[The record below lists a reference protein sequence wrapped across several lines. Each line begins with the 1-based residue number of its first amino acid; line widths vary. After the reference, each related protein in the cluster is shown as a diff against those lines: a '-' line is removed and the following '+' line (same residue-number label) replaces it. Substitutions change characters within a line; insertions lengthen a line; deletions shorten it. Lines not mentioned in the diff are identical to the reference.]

1 MARLAVGGGRLMGFV
16 NRTDAGKWKAFWREP
31 SGKQRSKTFATK
43 REASAFLAQV
53 ETSKSGGMYVSPH
66 AGRTLFEDHAHAWMA
81 SWNNEATTVAR
92 DTSIMRTHVL
102 PQWGSWQLAKID
114 HLSVQAWVTE
124 LTGKLARSTVA
135 ECKRLTSGVLRSAV
149 RNRLIGHNPAED
161 VKVPGRRVH
170 DTDDKIVTRR
180 QVRDLI
186 LPATPDRYRALV
198 ATAAFSGLR
207 WGEVI
212 ALCMDAVDLDAGNV
226 RVIRTVIEV
235 AGSTSFKPYP
245 KSRAGRRTVPL
256 PAWVVS
262 ELRAHLERY
271 PVEGP
276 ARMLFTNEAGGALRR
291 TLFRARVWR
300 PTLVRAGLLGNL
312 EHAGDRFKA
321 TWTGRDGMAH
331 AALWERER
339 DAVAEIAR
347 YHHGG
352 ASFHD
357 LRHSYGTWLADDGVP
372 VNKVQRV
379 MGHENVTTTLK
390 FYVRKTE
397 DHEAIL
403 GALGDDDPDDDGGAL
418 AAV

>member
-1 MARLAVGGGRLMGFV
+1 MGFV
-16 NRTDAGKWKAFWREP
+16 NRSDSGKWKAFWREP

-43 REASAFLAQV
+43 REALTFLAQA
-53 ETSKSGGMYVSPH
+53 ETSKSGGVYVSPH
-66 AGRTLFEDHAHAWMA
+66 AGRTLFGDHARAWMD

-102 PQWGSWQLAKID
+102 PKWGGWQLGKID
-114 HLSVQAWVTE
+114 HMSVQAWVTE
-124 LTGKLARSTVA
+124 LTRTTLARSTVA

-149 RNRLIGHNPAED
+149 RNRLIGHNPADD
-161 VKVPGRRVH
+161 VKVPRRRVH
-170 DTDDKIVTRR
+170 DTDDKIATRR
-180 QVRDLI
+180 EVRDMI

-212 ALCMDAVDLDAGNV
+212 ALCMDAVDLDAGNLQ
-226 RVIRTVIEV
+226 VIRTVIEV

-262 ELRAHLERY
+262 EIRAHLERY
-271 PVEGP
+271 PAEGP

-291 TLFRARVWR
+291 TLFRARIWR
-300 PTLVRAGLLGNL
+300 PTLVRAGLLGHL
-312 EHAGDRFKA
+312 ERNGDRFEA
-321 TWTGRDGMAH
+321 TWTGRAGDAH
-331 AALWERER
+331 TTIWERER
-339 DAVAEIAR
+339 DAVTEIAR
-347 YHHGG
+347 NQFGG
-352 ASFHD
+352 LTFHD

-372 VNKVQRV
+372 VNKLQRV

-397 DHEAIL
+397 DHDAIL
-403 GALGDDDPDDDGGAL
+403 SALDDDPDDDGGGVL